1 MPMTKGQRILAWVQA
16 VLRVNAVVLA
26 INLASGILA
35 ARVMGPANKGIFNA
49 IVLWP
54 GVFSMLGNAGLS
66 PAFTSLY
73 ARAAEGERRRIF
85 WVAVGLS
92 VAWGILSAAACALL
106 AARVLRHL
114 GPGLAP
120 WVLAGAIL
128 SSLSTTVLVANAL
141 LSVHESFAWLNWL
154 NVSRALVSTLVLVLL
169 AVLGRLTPY
178 AQVVVTWTTSFLA
191 SAPVLVL
198 AFRTGARLPLARS
211 GRRLLV
217 RTAGQLTAM
226 GFRFYAITL
235 ASMFNAQLD
244 QMIAS
249 AWLSAHDIGL
259 YGVASSSLTVVAM
272 VAGAFGMVFFPM
284 VAGDA
289 PEDIRRRTSLAF
301 RRGLF
306 VFMVAGCVLLAGA
319 WPMLCWVYGPRYVG
333 AWPAIVALVPAA
345 ICGASLSVLYQGCY
359 ALRRFAIP
367 AVGEVVGAASGA
379 VLLWWWIPRW
389 GIAGAGLAGSVSY
402 LLDLLVVLVL
412 WSRQEEAGW
421 RAVTPTAEDLRAVA
435 RIAVG
440 EVRRL
445 GIGLLRRGGLIAS
458 GV

>member
-1 MPMTKGQRILAWVQA
+1 MAWVQA
-16 VLRVNAVVLA
+16 VLRVNAVVLT

-54 GVFSMLGNAGLS
+54 GVFAMLGNAGLS
-66 PAFTSLY
+66 PAFTTLY
-73 ARAAEGERRRIF
+73 ARAGQGERRRIY
-85 WVAVGLS
+85 WMAVLLS
-92 VAWGILSAAACALL
+92 VAWGGISAAACALL

-114 GPGLAP
+114 GPGLGP
-120 WVLAGAIL
+120 WVLTGAIL
-128 SSLSTTVLVANAL
+128 SSLSTTVLVGTAL
-141 LSVHESFAWLNWL
+141 LSVHESFAWLNWM
-154 NVSRALVSTLVLVLL
+154 NVSRALVSTLALVVL

-178 AQVVVTWTTSFLA
+178 AQVVVTWGTSFLA

-198 AFRTGARLPLARS
+198 AFRIGARLPPVRT
-211 GRRLLV
+211 GRRLLL
-217 RTAGQLTAM
+217 RTAQQLTAM
-226 GFRFYAITL
+226 GVRFYAISL

-249 AWLSAHDIGL
+249 AWLSAREIGW

-272 VAGAFGMVFFPM
+272 VAGAFGTVFFPM
-284 VAGDA
+284 VAGDT

-301 RRGLF
+301 RRG
-306 VFMVAGCVLLAGA
+306 VFAFAAAGCVLLVGA
-319 WPMLCWVYGPRYVG
+319 WPMLRWVYGPRYVG
-333 AWPAIVALVPAA
+333 AWPAIVALAPAG

-402 LLDLLVVLVL
+402 LLDLLVVLAL
-412 WSRQEEAGW
+412 WSRQEDDGW
-421 RAVTPTAEDLRAVA
+421 RAVAPTLGDLRSVA
-435 RIAVG
+435 RIALD
-440 EVRRL
+440 EARRL
-445 GIGLLRRGGLIAS
+445 GMGLLRRSGLIAS
-458 GV
+458 GA

>member
-1 MPMTKGQRILAWVQA
+1 MPLTKGQRILAWVQA
-16 VLRVNAVVLA
+16 VLRANAVVLA
-26 INLASGILA
+26 INVGSGILA

-54 GVFSMLGNAGLS
+54 SVFAMLGNAGLA
-66 PAFTSLY
+66 PAFTTLY

-85 WVAVGLS
+85 WVAVGLALGWGALSS
-92 VAWGILSAAACALL
+92 VACALL
-106 AARVLRHL
+106 AVRVLRHL

-120 WVLAGAIL
+120 WVLTGATL
-128 SSLSTTVLVANAL
+128 SSLSTAVLVANAL
-141 LSVHESFAWLNWL
+141 LSVHESFTWLNWM
-154 NVSRALVSTLVLVLL
+154 NVARALVSTLALVLL

-178 AQVVVTWTTSFLA
+178 AQVVVTWATSFFA
-191 SAPVLVL
+191 SAPLLVL
-198 AFRTGARLPLARS
+198 AFRIGVRLPPVRS
-211 GRRLLV
+211 GRRIV
-217 RTAGQLTAM
+217 AHTAGQLTTM
-226 GFRFYAITL
+226 GFRFYAISL

-249 AWLSAHDIGL
+249 AWLSARDIGL

-272 VAGAFGMVFFPM
+272 VAGAFGTVFFPM

-306 VFMVAGCVLLAGA
+306 VFMAAGCVLLLGA
-319 WPMLCWVYGPRYVG
+319 WPMLRWVYGPRYVG
-333 AWPAIVALVPAA
+333 ALPAIVALVPAA

-379 VLLWWWIPRW
+379 LLLWWWIPRW

-402 LLDLLVVLVL
+402 LLDLVVVLAL
-412 WSRQEEAGW
+412 WSRQEEDGW
-421 RAVTPTAEDLRAVA
+421 RSVTPTVGDVRAVA
-435 RIAVG
+435 GIAVG
-440 EVRRL
+440 ELRRL
-445 GIGLLRRGGLIAS
+445 ANRLLRRGGLIAS